1 VVFSKIRLAKFVDAP
16 NTEFMKYLIVI
27 YPWIELISLIQ
38 LGIETSPFW
47 ALAYVLGM
55 IFFGLTLIRRQ
66 GLALISELKKIERER
81 GIFSIL
87 QADDLRIVIA
97 GLLFLIPGL
106 ISDFFA
112 LMLLIGPV
120 HRYLIMRF
128 QGRINRVRHNEN
140 EETGFVIDGSFTR
153 VDDRSPKNR

>member
-1 VVFSKIRLAKFVDAP
+1 MVFSEVRLANFGDGP
-16 NTEFMKYLIVI
+16 NTTFVKYLIII
-27 YPWIELISLIQ
+27 YPCIELISLIQ

-47 ALAYVLGM
+47 VLAYVIGM
-55 IFFGLTLIRRQ
+55 IFFGLRLIRRQ

-106 ISDFFA
+106 ISDVFA
-112 LMLLIGPV
+112 LMLLIGPI
-120 HRYLIMRF
+120 HRHLIMKF
-128 QGRINRVRHNEN
+128 QGRINHVRHNGN
-140 EETGFVIDGSFTR
+140 GETGFVIDGSFTR
-153 VDDRSPKNR
+153 IDDGSPKNN

>member
-1 VVFSKIRLAKFVDAP
+1 MTFSKVRLANFIDAP
-16 NTEFMKYLIVI
+16 NTKLMKYLIVI

-38 LGIETSPFW
+38 LGIETSAFW
-47 ALAYVLGM
+47 ALAYVIGM

-97 GLLFLIPGL
+97 GLLFLVPGL

-153 VDDRSPKNR
+153 VDDRPPENN

>member
-1 VVFSKIRLAKFVDAP
+1 MVFNKVRLAKSVDAP
-16 NTEFMKYLIVI
+16 NTKSMKYLIVI

-38 LGIETSPFW
+38 LGIETSAFW
-47 ALAYVLGM
+47 ALAYVIGM

-97 GLLFLIPGL
+97 GLLFLVPGL

-140 EETGFVIDGSFTR
+140 EETGYVIDGSFTR
-153 VDDRSPKNR
+153 VDDRPPKSN

>member
-1 VVFSKIRLAKFVDAP
+1 MFFSKVGLANLEDAP
-16 NTEFMKYLIVI
+16 NTKFMKYLIVV
-27 YPWIELISLIQ
+27 YPCIELISLIQ
-38 LGIETSPFW
+38 LGIETSAFW
-47 ALAYVLGM
+47 ALAYVIGM

-66 GLALISELKKIERER
+66 GLALISELKNIERGR

-112 LMLLIGPV
+112 FMLLISPV
-120 HRYLIMRF
+120 YRYLITRF
-128 QGRINRVRHNEN
+128 LGRSNYKPNNEN
-140 EETGFVIDGSFTR
+140 RETGFVIDGSFTR
-153 VDDRSPKNR
+153 VDDRPPKSN

>member
-1 VVFSKIRLAKFVDAP
+1 
-16 NTEFMKYLIVI
+16 MKYLIVV
-27 YPWIELISLIQ
+27 YPCIELISLIQ
-38 LGIETSPFW
+38 LGIETSAFW
-47 ALAYVLGM
+47 ALAYVIGM

-66 GLALISELKKIERER
+66 GLALISELKNIERGR

-112 LMLLIGPV
+112 FMLLISPAY
-120 HRYLIMRF
+120 RYLITRF
-128 QGRINRVRHNEN
+128 LGRSNYKPNNEN
-140 EETGFVIDGSFTR
+140 RETGFVIDGSFTR
-153 VDDRSPKNR
+153 VDDRPPKSN